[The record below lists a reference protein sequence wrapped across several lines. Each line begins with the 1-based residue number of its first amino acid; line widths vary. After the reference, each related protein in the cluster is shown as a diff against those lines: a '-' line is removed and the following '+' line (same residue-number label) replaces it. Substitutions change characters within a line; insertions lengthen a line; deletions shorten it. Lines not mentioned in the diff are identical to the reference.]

1 MIRFSPLSSR
11 RAAARLLIGLTG
23 LAVVALPLTAQTV
36 VQQGW
41 NPKEVLAKETYV
53 KPPEIVE
60 RLVTAPRNNVAFTNP
75 SPDHRYFLKTESEGL
90 PSIEAFGK
98 FHYRLGGLEVDAKAN
113 RARVLTTRGSVG
125 LTLLDPNTGATRTIE
140 TPKGAIVNGATW
152 SPDGKQIGYIASFD
166 AATHIYVAD
175 VASGKSVQIT
185 KTPLLAV
192 RVTSLDWTT
201 DGSHIVTVL
210 LPDNRPA
217 EPKAP
222 EVETGPLVRVSD
234 GRVLKN
240 VNYAS
245 LLRDP
250 HEKDLLDYYTMGQLA
265 LIDVKTKA
273 VKKIGQPA
281 LITAVDASPDAK
293 YFRVTLQTKPYSYV
307 VPVSNFGTVEQVW
320 DADGKLLAEVAKR
333 PLNEGRASLTDSTGG
348 GGGRGGAQSDTG
360 KRNIQWNPAG
370 PGLVYLLAEAA
381 PAGTGAAG
389 SAQRGRGGR
398 GGAGGAPR
406 KDQLYQWLPPFG
418 ASDAKPIFEANSRIT
433 SAEFSADG
441 KILFVDEGNDLYAV
455 RLSDPTKHL
464 EIAKGGTIASGR
476 GGRGG
481 GGAPGGGRGGAA
493 SDSAFFNNPGALR
506 TSRGPLGLPVVTIGS
521 DGKTVFLEGTKYA
534 PDWTTNAPRNFV
546 DKVDFET
553 GQKTRLFEGNGQVVE
568 TVVAPLDE
576 DFSKVII
583 SRESPTM
590 VPDSYLRDLKT
601 GKETKLT
608 KNADFAP
615 EVTQAIRKRI
625 LVSRPGDDFKFW
637 VNVTL
642 PRDWRP
648 GQKLPGIIWFYPREF
663 STQQEYDRTKRTE
676 NVNAFPN
683 VAARSPEIWVTQGYA
698 VIQPDNPIVGPPG
711 HMNDHYVDE
720 LRRNLDATIEAA
732 DSAGFLDRHR
742 LGIGGH
748 SYGAFS
754 TMNAMTHTPYFKA
767 GIAGDGMYNRTLTPY
782 GFQSERRE
790 FWEDEGMYTEMS
802 PFFYADRLS
811 GAILMYHSLEDQN
824 VGTDPISS
832 IRMMQALRG
841 QGKTAALFMYPYED
855 HGPAT
860 RESDLDQWA
869 RWIAWFDIYVKNPQK
884 DVKPTVIP

>member
-1 MIRFSPLSSR
+1 MIRLSPLPPR
-11 RAAARLLIGLTG
+11 RAAARFLIGLAG
-23 LAVVALPLTAQTV
+23 LAVIGLPLSAQNV

-60 RLVTAPRNNVAFTNP
+60 RIVTAPRNNVAFTNP
-75 SPDHRYFLKTESEGL
+75 SPDRRYFLKTESEGL
-90 PSIEAFGK
+90 PTIEAFGK
-98 FHYRLGGLEVDAKAN
+98 FHYRLGGLEVDPKAN
-113 RARVLTTRGSVG
+113 RARALTTRGSVG

-152 SPDGKQIGYIASFD
+152 SPDGKSIGYIASFD

-192 RVTSLDWTT
+192 RVTSFEWTT
-201 DGSHIVTVL
+201 DGTHIVTVL
-210 LPDNRPA
+210 VPDNRPA

-222 EVETGPLVRVSD
+222 LIETGPLVRMSD

-250 HEKDLLDYYTMGQLA
+250 HEKDLLDYYTTGQLA
-265 LIDVKTKA
+265 IVDVKTKA

-307 VPVSNFGTVEQVW
+307 VPVSNFGTVEQLW
-320 DADGKLLAEVAKR
+320 DADGKVLTEITKR

-370 PGLVYLLAEAA
+370 PGLVYLLAEEA
-381 PAGTGAAG
+381 PAGAAG
-389 SAQRGRGGR
+389 NANGQRGGRGGR
-398 GGAGGAPR
+398 GGNGAPR

-441 KILFVDEGNDLYAV
+441 KTLFVNEGNDLYAV

-464 EIAKGGTIASGR
+464 ELAKGGTIASGR

-481 GGAPGGGRGGAA
+481 AGAPGGGRGGPA

-506 TSRGPLGLPVVTIGS
+506 TNRGPLGLPVVEIGS
-521 DGKTVFLEGTKYA
+521 DGKSVFLEGTKYS
-534 PDWTTNAPRNFV
+534 PDWTKNAPRNFV
-546 DKVDFET
+546 DKVDLES
-553 GQKTRLFEGNGQVVE
+553 GQKTRLFEGSGEVTE
-568 TVVAPLDE
+568 TVVAPLDD
-576 DFSKVII
+576 DFDKVII

-615 EVTQAIRKRI
+615 EVTQAIRKRM

-637 VNVTL
+637 VDVTL

-648 GQKLPGIIWFYPREF
+648 GQKLPGIIWFYPREY
-663 STQQEYDRTKRTE
+663 STQVEYDRTKRTE
-676 NVNAFPN
+676 N
-683 VAARSPEIWVTQGYA
+683 
-698 VIQPDNPIVGPPG
+698 
-711 HMNDHYVDE
+711 
-720 LRRNLDATIEAA
+720 
-732 DSAGFLDRHR
+732 
-742 LGIGGH
+742 
-748 SYGAFS
+748 
-754 TMNAMTHTPYFKA
+754 
-767 GIAGDGMYNRTLTPY
+767 
-782 GFQSERRE
+782 
-790 FWEDEGMYTEMS
+790 
-802 PFFYADRLS
+802 
-811 GAILMYHSLEDQN
+811 
-824 VGTDPISS
+824 
-832 IRMMQALRG
+832 
-841 QGKTAALFMYPYED
+841 
-855 HGPAT
+855 
-860 RESDLDQWA
+860 
-869 RWIAWFDIYVKNPQK
+869 
-884 DVKPTVIP
+884 